1 MPAGTAR
8 GADRRVTLVLPV
20 YFGLLVVRSLT
31 NAPCLP
37 FNEGVTNPTKF
48 QRGKPFQS
56 KLEPVTEIIR
66 DLRRQR
72 KSYREIAQIL
82 RDEHGM
88 TVDRTTI
95 WSFVKVR
102 SHPRR
107 VITMADETTV
117 VAVRRASSVADGRE
131 AIAALKAKPA
141 SVPKKLVF
149 TYDEDKPLT
158 LKTEKS

>member
-1 MPAGTAR
+1 
-8 GADRRVTLVLPV
+8 VT
-20 YFGLLVVRSLT
+20 T
-31 NAPCLP
+31 
-37 FNEGVTNPTKF
+37 PTKF

-56 KLEPVTEIIR
+56 KLEPVAQVIR

-72 KSYREIAQIL
+72 KSYREIAQVL
-82 RDEHGM
+82 RDAHGLA
-88 TVDRTTI
+88 VDRTTI

-107 VITMADETTV
+107 VITMADQAAV
-117 VAVRRASSVADGRE
+117 VAVRKPTSIADGRDP
-131 AIAALKAKPA
+131 IAALKAKPA
-141 SVPKKLVF
+141 PAPKKALF

>member
-1 MPAGTAR
+1 
-8 GADRRVTLVLPV
+8 
-20 YFGLLVVRSLT
+20 
-31 NAPCLP
+31 
-37 FNEGVTNPTKF
+37 VTNPTKF

-82 RDEHGM
+82 RVEHGLA
-88 TVDRTTI
+88 VDRTTI
-95 WSFVKVR
+95 WNFVKVR

-107 VITMADETTV
+107 VITMADEAAV
-117 VAVRRASSVADGRE
+117 VAVRKTTSVADGRD

-141 SVPKKLVF
+141 PAPKKPVF
-149 TYDEDKPLT
+149 TYDEEKPLT
-158 LKTEKS
+158 LKTEKL

>member
-1 MPAGTAR
+1 MT
-8 GADRRVTLVLPV
+8 T
-20 YFGLLVVRSLT
+20 
-31 NAPCLP
+31 
-37 FNEGVTNPTKF
+37 PTKF

-82 RDEHGM
+82 RDEHGLA
-88 TVDRTTI
+88 VDRTTI
-95 WSFVKVR
+95 WNFVKVR

-107 VITMADETTV
+107 VITMAVEAAV
-117 VAVRRASSVADGRE
+117 VAVRKPTSIADGRD

-141 SVPKKLVF
+141 PVPKKPLF
-149 TYDEDKPLT
+149 TFDENKPLT
-158 LKTEKS
+158 LKTEKL